1 MAVGTIPSRRSVPAG
16 ILFYKH
22 ADRGLDFCK
31 ASVNPNL
38 AKIVI
43 FPLFNPHNRVFN
55 ARFSTGFRRFISPF
69 HRRCPAR
76 PCALFQALSEACTRS
91 STGRQGRIVP
101 LFLFI
106 GGGQLKPKQRRFRS
120 ISISGFSSEPLRNGP
135 ISAVCER
142 RKNRKS
148 LIHRGASIFPSWR

>member
-1 MAVGTIPSRRSVPAG
+1 MVLRQIQLLAALTVVVTSTLVVRKNPIPDS
-16 ILFYKH
+16 LT
-22 ADRGLDFCK
+22 
-31 ASVNPNL
+31 
-38 AKIVI
+38 
-43 FPLFNPHNRVFN
+43 PHNRVFN